1 MSIQIIA
8 FILFYA
14 VLGVLLFIEV
24 KDDEK
29 GRYLCMILLMPILLI
44 YYFSSVPLETI
55 NWLIV
60 IGLICGY
67 AGDIFL
73 MFKKRDDFFIFGLGS
88 FLLGHIFYI
97 IGFLLSIV
105 NIMAFPAWGIILFI
119 PEILILAF
127 ALLKIKGKMDDMT
140 IPTLV
145 YVGVIGTMGIC
156 SILRLAQFDGLGFLF
171 VYLGAIFFMVSD
183 GLIAINKFDK
193 EIKHGEVIIKLTYG
207 LAQFFIARGIIFST
221 LL

>member
-1 MSIQIIA
+1 MPIQIIA
-8 FILFYA
+8 FILFF
-14 VLGVLLFIEV
+14 VILGVLLLIEV
-24 KDDEK
+24 KDNEK
-29 GRYLCMILLMPILLI
+29 GRYLCMILLMPILLL
-44 YYFSSVPLETI
+44 YYFSSVPLEQI

-60 IGLICGY
+60 IALLWGY

-73 MFKKRDDFFIFGLGS
+73 MFDREDFFIYGLGS

-97 IGFLLSIV
+97 IAFLLSIV
-105 NIMAFPAWGIILFI
+105 NIMAFPVWGIILFI
-119 PEILILAF
+119 PEIVLLIF
-127 ALLKIKGKMDDMT
+127 ALQKIKGKMDDMT

-156 SILRLAQFDGLGFLF
+156 AILRLAQFDSLGFLF
-171 VYLGAIFFMVSD
+171 VYLGAMFFMLSD
-183 GLIAINKFDK
+183 SLIAINKFDE

-207 LAQFFIARGIIFST
+207 LAQFFIAQGIIFST